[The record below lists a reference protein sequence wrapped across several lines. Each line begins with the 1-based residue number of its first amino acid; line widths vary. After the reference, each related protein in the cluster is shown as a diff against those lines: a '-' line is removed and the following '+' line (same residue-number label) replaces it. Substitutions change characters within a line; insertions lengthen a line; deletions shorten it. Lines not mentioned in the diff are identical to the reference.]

1 MMSLMKR
8 TQTENSTTK
17 RRGYRFWPIRIAIFL
32 GLPLLLYFGYCW
44 GVWGR
49 HSLLPQYL
57 FQCSCPPASEE
68 ARYPEEVDVII
79 PACRNIDVT
88 TRLSPSGRFLYI
100 REGNHELA
108 SAYFL
113 DLQTMERIEVT
124 DQPFSSFLTDDLWF
138 VESGLEDEIIDRT
151 NGIIYSIQT
160 FRFWRENA
168 YINGE
173 PNLELLVV
181 SLEQA
186 ERVFFTQRYNNT
198 VVVLMSDFTTNPN
211 RSFTFSRSDIPMG
224 EFNSRVEQ
232 FLQEN
237 NIVYQ
242 TVREDFPTEV
252 ISPDERLVA
261 RDKGIYLVATGQKV
275 IEGISSVRV
284 RGWTNDGR
292 SVIHT
297 PYFGGPCLFRI
308 GIPLGDDTTCFI
320 RVSQPVLLLKVPEE
334 YLIQTP

>member
-8 TQTENSTTK
+8 TQTETSTTK
-17 RRGYRFWPIRIAIFL
+17 RRGYRFWLICIAIIL
-32 GLPLLLYFGYCW
+32 GLPFLLYYGYCW
-44 GVWGR
+44 GLWGR
-49 HSLLPQYL
+49 NSLLLQYV
-57 FQCSCPPASEE
+57 FQCNCPPASEE
-68 ARYPEEVDVII
+68 ARYPEYVNVIV
-79 PACRNIDVT
+79 PACRYVSSI
-88 TRLSPSGRFLYI
+88 LSPTGRFLYV
-100 REGNHELA
+100 REKNDNVD
-108 SAYFL
+108 SAFLL
-113 DLQTMERIEVT
+113 DLYTIDRIEINDSLLST
-124 DQPFSSFLTDDLWF
+124 FLTDDLWF

-186 ERVFFTQRYNNT
+186 ERVFFTQRYNDT
-198 VVVLMSDFTTNPN
+198 VVVLMSDFTANPN
-211 RSFTFSRSDIPMG
+211 RGFTFSRSDIPMG

-242 TVREDFPTEV
+242 TIREDFPTEV
-252 ISPDERLVA
+252 ISPNGRLVA
-261 RDKGIYLVATGQKV
+261 RNKGIYLVATGQKV

-292 SVIHT
+292 SVIYT

-334 YLIQTP
+334 YLTPTETP